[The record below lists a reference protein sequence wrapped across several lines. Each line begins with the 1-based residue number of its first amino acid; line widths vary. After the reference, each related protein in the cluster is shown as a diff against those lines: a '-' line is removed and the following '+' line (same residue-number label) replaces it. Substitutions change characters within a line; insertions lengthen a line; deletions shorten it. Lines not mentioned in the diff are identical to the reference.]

1 MKRIGWLLFIFIPVF
16 VGCVNKNSNKDKMD
30 QPVVA
35 TLEADTLKDTQGS
48 YYFSGDFMYFA
59 DAPTF
64 KDCVTEAVL
73 PVAMKGVYKDVEK
86 KYQKLKLND
95 PEGVYCEVMGYLIN
109 KPAGEEGH
117 PQQLVITS
125 LIQFDRTSACHIG
138 NVTNCTYVTESPDEK
153 NPTEQISLVLKPDY
167 TFQMVTKAPKAG
179 TQTNE
184 VNGTWR
190 RTSDEN
196 IVFLTNQEVYY
207 QGIIDFTN
215 MNLKLDDNNGKLWN
229 FKKSIQ

>member
-1 MKRIGWLLFIFIPVF
+1 MKRFGWLLFIFIPAF
-16 VGCVNKNSNKDKMD
+16 FACINKNSTKDKMEKPD
-30 QPVVA
+30 A
-35 TLEADTLKDTQGS
+35 TIEADTLKEAKAS

-64 KDCVTEAVL
+64 KDCVTEVVI
-73 PVAMKGVYKDVEK
+73 PVAMKGIYKDVEK
-86 KYQKLKLND
+86 KYLKLKLND
-95 PEGVYCEVMGYLIN
+95 PEGVYCEVMGYLIE

-125 LIQFDRTSACHIG
+125 LIQFDRTAACHIG
-138 NVTNCTYVTESPDEK
+138 SVTNCVYITDSPDKK
-153 NPTEQISLVLKPDY
+153 NPIEQISLVLNPDY
-167 TFQMVTKAPKAG
+167 TFRMLTKNMK
-179 TQTNE
+179 TNQQTNE
-184 VNGTWR
+184 ANGTWR

-215 MNLKLDDNNGKLWN
+215 MDLKLDDNNGKSWA
-229 FKKSIQ
+229 FRKKI